1 MILTPDTASD
11 NFFWMLILRGVGLG
25 MLFIP
30 ITALSLSTLKG
41 QQIGQGAAFT
51 GMMRQLGGSFGIAL
65 ITTFMSHQNVTHRS
79 DLVSKLDTNNPA
91 VMQRIQAMQHN
102 FINKGIATDAALKS
116 SYSAMDHIV
125 TKQASILSYMDVFM
139 YLSIMFLI
147 CTPFVLMVKG
157 NKGKKVNLAEAA
169 H

>member
-1 MILTPDTASD
+1 
-11 NFFWMLILRGVGLG
+11 MLIIRGLAMG

-65 ITTFMSHQNVTHRS
+65 ITTFLSRQIVKHKA
-79 DLVSKLDTNNPA
+79 DLVPHLDTNSA
-91 VMQRIQAMQHN
+91 TVQQQLAGMKQHFMQLGYA
-102 FINKGIATDAALKS
+102 ADEALKKA
-116 SYSAMDHIV
+116 YAMMNLRV
-125 TKQASILSYMDVFM
+125 MKQASILSYMDVFM
-139 YLSIMFLI
+139 YLGIMFLI
-147 CTPFVLMVKG
+147 CVPFVLMVRG
-157 NKGKKVNLAEAA
+157 NKKKKIDLSEAM